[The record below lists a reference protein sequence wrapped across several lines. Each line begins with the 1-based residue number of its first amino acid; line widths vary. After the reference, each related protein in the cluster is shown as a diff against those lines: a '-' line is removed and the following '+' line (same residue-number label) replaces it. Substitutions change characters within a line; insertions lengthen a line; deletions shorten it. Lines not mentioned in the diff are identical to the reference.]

1 METLLTSG
9 KWETCGARS
18 GKHEETSVTDGYL
31 SRMLSFVDT
40 GKIKPATVVVNAGN
54 GCAGPVFDQLAKH
67 LPLEIVRLHHQ
78 PDGRFPNGVPNPLL
92 PENRRETAQAVGDTG
107 AALGIAWAGDV
118 DGCLFFDGA
127 GGLVGGC

>member
-1 METLLTSG
+1 MEALLASGQCETS
-9 KWETCGARS
+9 ADRS

-31 SRMLSFVDT
+31 SRMLSFVDI

-78 PDGRFPNGVPNPLL
+78 TDGHFPNGVPHTLL
-92 PENRRETAQAVGDTG
+92 PGKQRDNACAVVET
-107 AALGIAWAGDV
+107 DV
-118 DGCLFFDGA
+118 
-127 GGLVGGC
+127 